1 MIYDIYIIILLG
13 GLNYVNLHNSVIYK
27 CESYQQLLLLYFCKK
42 NLLYKNNFYIFV
54 KITDY
59 EGEIGVFAKK

>member
-13 GLNYVNLHNSVIYK
+13 SLNYVNLHNSLIYK
-27 CESYQQLLLLYFCKK
+27 CESYQQLLVLYFCKK

-54 KITDY
+54 KIVNY
-59 EGEIGVFAKK
+59 EGKTGFYTKK